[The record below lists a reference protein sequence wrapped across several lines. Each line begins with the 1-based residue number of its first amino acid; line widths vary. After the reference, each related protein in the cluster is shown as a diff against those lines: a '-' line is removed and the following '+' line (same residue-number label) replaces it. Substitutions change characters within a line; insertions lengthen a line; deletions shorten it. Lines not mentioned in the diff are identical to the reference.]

1 MKTSKTANNYLKQ
14 ELDDYKLKATK
25 TLQTKDKLISQLK
38 ENAALLGNDESEN
51 ATGSVSNSLKSI
63 EIEELR
69 SERDHFKD
77 ELNSK
82 NVALELL
89 RNEMMV
95 RHSFFFLVEINL
107 KKKNWP
113 YIFVGL
119 CKGIGV
125 SDVAGNRIAQGS
137 DKVTWGAR

>member
-107 KKKNWP
+107 KKKN
-113 YIFVGL
+113 
-119 CKGIGV
+119 
-125 SDVAGNRIAQGS
+125 
-137 DKVTWGAR
+137 